1 MTVAGAQMRPR
12 RPEPGHPA
20 SHTSPVGLWIGT
32 LIALFLLIVPG
43 AIVARIT
50 QLTWPVAI
58 AVGPAL
64 TYGVVALAIIPFGAL
79 GIPWNGWTAL
89 IALAAVCLVMTS
101 LQPLLARYR
110 DGQAETR
117 GIAGWPALTVA
128 AGVLLGALLIMWAAY
143 RGLTHWQSI
152 PSTWDAVWHANEVRF
167 ILDTGQAS
175 STHMGEL
182 RNVETHQPLYYP
194 SVFHALTAVFCQLT
208 GAAPTTGYTLSSVAA
223 SVWLYP
229 SSAAMLTWFL
239 LRPIT
244 PSTLS
249 ASSASPASSASGSEL
264 SASSASPASS
274 ASGSELSPSSASP
287 ASSASGSELSASSGE
302 WRAAG
307 AAATSAAMSASF
319 TSVPY
324 VEFGVAAMPNLAAY
338 GVAIP
343 TFFLIT
349 STLRHRDRI
358 PAAVLALVGI
368 LSLHLTGGFVVI
380 LFLLAWWLFDARRH
394 PARGRLADALI
405 LAVVAV
411 PTALILAPQFIGVA
425 HQADIIAGHAFPSF
439 KSVKQGVIDALL
451 LHTRH
456 LNDFPTQYGLLVLSA
471 IGMAILLYKRIWW
484 PPVLWLV
491 LTVATIYSGAPF
503 HNLFG
508 ATIEEFSQFFYNDPR
523 RLSGVVT
530 MLVTPMAGIAVFA
543 MVLAVVALLKRSA
556 QRLTQRF
563 ARLPPAVWVSATV
576 VLLVATTVLTARHYL
591 YRHLVLFGD
600 KYDSVII
607 NQKDLDAMAY
617 LATLP
622 GARHTLIGD
631 SNVDGTAWMYAVA
644 DLHPLWT
651 HYDFPQQTGPGYY
664 RYIFWAFADVD
675 TDPRVAEAVRAL
687 NIRYILTS
695 VPTVRGFKVPDGL
708 VSIDQSKSWAK
719 IYDNGGAWIYE
730 WRGAPTPKT

>member
-1 MTVAGAQMRPR
+1 MRPR
-12 RPEPGHPA
+12 PTEPGHPA
-20 SHTSPVGLWIGT
+20 SHTSPVGLWFGT
-32 LIALFLLIVPG
+32 LIALFLLIAPG

-50 QLTWPVAI
+50 QLTWPIAV

-89 IALAAVCLVMTS
+89 IALAAVCLVMMG
-101 LQPLLARYR
+101 LQGLLAHCR
-110 DGQAETR
+110 DADAKTA
-117 GIAGWPALTVA
+117 GISGWQTLTVT

-143 RGLTHWQSI
+143 RGITHWQSI

-223 SVWLYP
+223 SVWLFP

-239 LRPIT
+239 LRPAT
-244 PSTLS
+244 S
-249 ASSASPASSASGSEL
+249 
-264 SASSASPASS
+264 
-274 ASGSELSPSSASP
+274 
-287 ASSASGSELSASSGE
+287 E
-302 WRAAG
+302 WRTAG

-343 TFFLIT
+343 TFVLIT
-349 STLRHRDRI
+349 STCQHRDRI

-368 LSLHLTGGFVVI
+368 LSVHLTGGFVVI
-380 LFLLAWWLFDARRH
+380 LFLLAWWIFHARRH
-394 PARGRLADALI
+394 PVRGRRADLLT

-456 LNDFPTQYGLLVLSA
+456 LNDFPTQYGLVALSA

-503 HNLFG
+503 HNPLG
-508 ATIEEFSQFFYNDPR
+508 SAIEEFSQFFYNDPR
-523 RLSGVVT
+523 RLSAVVT
-530 MLVTPMAGIAVFA
+530 MLVTPMAGIAVFTV
-543 MVLAVVALLKRSA
+543 VLGVVAATK
-556 QRLTQRF
+556 RLTGRF
-563 ARLPPAVWVSATV
+563 TRLPASVWVATTV
-576 VLLVATTVLTARHYL
+576 VLLIVSTVFTARHYL

-622 GARHTLIGD
+622 GAHTTVIGD

-664 RYIFWAFADVD
+664 RFIFWAYADRD
-675 TDPRVAEAVRAL
+675 NDPRVAEAVRAL

-695 VPTVRGFKVPDGL
+695 VPTVGKFKVPDGL
-708 VSIDQSKSWAK
+708 VSIDQSKRWAK
-719 IYDNGGAWIYE
+719 IYDNGEAWIYE
-730 WRGAPTPKT
+730 WRGAPASPKK

>member
-1 MTVAGAQMRPR
+1 
-12 RPEPGHPA
+12 
-20 SHTSPVGLWIGT
+20 VGLWFGT
-32 LIALFLLIVPG
+32 LIGLFLLIAPG

-50 QLTWPVAI
+50 QLTWPVAV

-89 IALAAVCLVMTS
+89 IALAAVCLLMTG
-101 LQPLLARYR
+101 LQRPLARYR
-110 DGQAETR
+110 DSESGTG
-117 GIAGWPALTVA
+117 GIHGWPALTVA
-128 AGVLLGALLIMWAAY
+128 AGVLLGGLLIMWAAY
-143 RGLTHWQSI
+143 RGITHWQSI

-223 SVWLYP
+223 SIWLFP

-239 LRPIT
+239 LRRIT
-244 PSTLS
+244 TPWL
-249 ASSASPASSASGSEL
+249 
-264 SASSASPASS
+264 
-274 ASGSELSPSSASP
+274 
-287 ASSASGSELSASSGE
+287 
-302 WRAAG
+302 AAG
-307 AAATSAAMSASF
+307 AAATSAALSASF

-343 TFFLIT
+343 TFVLVT
-349 STLRHRDRI
+349 STCQHRDRI
-358 PAAVLALVGI
+358 PTAVLALVGV
-368 LSLHLTGGFVVI
+368 LSVHLTGGFVVI

-394 PARGRLADALI
+394 PVRGRTADLLTLAL
-405 LAVVAV
+405 VAV

-439 KSVKQGVIDALL
+439 KTVKQGVIDALF

-456 LNDFPTQYGLLVLSA
+456 LNDFPIQYGLVALSA

-503 HNLFG
+503 HNAVG
-508 ATIEEFSQFFYNDPR
+508 AAIEVFSQFFYNDPR
-523 RLSGVVT
+523 RLTAVVT
-530 MLVTPMAGIAVFA
+530 LLVTPVAGIAVFA
-543 MVLAVVALLKRSA
+543 MVLAAVAAAKRFVKA
-556 QRLTQRF
+556 P
-563 ARLPPAVWVSATV
+563 AAVWVSATAL
-576 VLLVATTVLTARHYL
+576 LLVMTTVLTGRHYL

-607 NQKDLDAMAY
+607 NQKDLDAMAH

-622 GARHTLIGD
+622 GARDTLIGN

-644 DLHPLWT
+644 DLRPLWT
-651 HYDFPQQTGPGYY
+651 HYDYPQQTGPGHY
-664 RYIFWAFADVD
+664 RYIFWAYADADARPGVSKEVRALV
-675 TDPRVAEAVRAL
+675 PEAIRAL

-695 VPTVRGFKVPDGL
+695 APTVRGFKVPDGL
-708 VSIDQSKSWAK
+708 VSIDQSKWWTK
-719 IYDNGGAWIYE
+719 IYDNGEAWIYE
-730 WRGAPTPKT
+730 WRGAPTTPKP

>member
-1 MTVAGAQMRPR
+1 
-12 RPEPGHPA
+12 
-20 SHTSPVGLWIGT
+20 VGLWFGT
-32 LIALFLLIVPG
+32 LIALFLLIAPG

-50 QLTWPVAI
+50 QLTWPVAV

-64 TYGVVALAIIPFGAL
+64 TYGVVALAIIPFGAV

-89 IALAAVCLVMTS
+89 AALAAVCLVMTG
-101 LQPLLARYR
+101 LRLLLTGYR
-110 DGQAETR
+110 DTEAEAR
-117 GIAGWPALTVA
+117 GIGRLPALTVA

-143 RGLTHWQSI
+143 RGIVHWQSI

-182 RNVETHQPLYYP
+182 RNVETHQPLFYP

-208 GAAPTTGYTLSSVAA
+208 GAAPTTGYTLTSVAA
-223 SVWLYP
+223 SVWLFP
-229 SSAAMLTWFL
+229 SSAAMLAWFL
-239 LRPIT
+239 LRPRI
-244 PSTLS
+244 S
-249 ASSASPASSASGSEL
+249 
-264 SASSASPASS
+264 
-274 ASGSELSPSSASP
+274 
-287 ASSASGSELSASSGE
+287 E
-302 WRAAG
+302 WRTAG

-343 TFFLIT
+343 TFVLIT
-349 STLRHRDRI
+349 STCKHRDRI

-368 LSLHLTGGFVVI
+368 LSVHLTGGFIVI
-380 LFLLAWWLFDARRH
+380 LFLMAWWLFDAWRH
-394 PARGRLADALI
+394 PVRGRLADVLI
-405 LAVVAV
+405 LALVAV
-411 PTALILAPQFIGVA
+411 PTALILAPQFTGVL

-456 LNDFPTQYGLLVLSA
+456 LNDFPTPYGLIMLSA

-503 HNLFG
+503 HNPLG
-508 ATIEEFSQFFYNDPR
+508 AAIEGFSQFFYNDPR

-543 MVLAVVALLKRSA
+543 MVLAAVALAKRLA
-556 QRLTQRF
+556 QRLTKRF
-563 ARLPPAVWVSATV
+563 TRLPAAVWVSATV
-576 VLLVATTVLTARHYL
+576 VLLVVTTVLTARHYL

-607 NQKDLDAMAY
+607 DQKDLDAMAY
-617 LATLP
+617 LASLP
-622 GARHTLIGD
+622 GARTTVIGD

-651 HYDFPQQTGPGYY
+651 HYDFPQQIGPGYY
-664 RYIFWAFADVD
+664 RFNFWAYADVD
-675 TDPRVAEAVRAL
+675 ADPRGAEAVRAL

-695 VPTVRGFKVPDGL
+695 IPTVKGFKVPDGL
-708 VSIDQSKSWAK
+708 VSLDKSKSWAK
-719 IYDNGGAWIYE
+719 IYDNGEARIYE
-730 WRGAPTPKT
+730 WRGAPTTPKA

>member
-1 MTVAGAQMRPR
+1 
-12 RPEPGHPA
+12 
-20 SHTSPVGLWIGT
+20 VGLWIGT
-32 LIALFLLIVPG
+32 LIALFLLIAPG

-50 QLTWPVAI
+50 QLTWPVAV

-89 IALAAVCLVMTS
+89 IALAAVCLLMTG

-110 DGQAETR
+110 DTDAETR
-117 GIAGWPALTVA
+117 SIGGWPALTVA

-143 RGLTHWQSI
+143 RGITHWQSI

-208 GAAPTTGYTLSSVAA
+208 GAAPTTGYTVSSVAA
-223 SVWLYP
+223 SVWLFP
-229 SSAAMLTWFL
+229 SSAASLTWFL
-239 LRPIT
+239 LRPAT
-244 PSTLS
+244 SQWLT
-249 ASSASPASSASGSEL
+249 
-264 SASSASPASS
+264 
-274 ASGSELSPSSASP
+274 
-287 ASSASGSELSASSGE
+287 
-302 WRAAG
+302 AG
-307 AAATSAAMSASF
+307 AAATSAAMAASF

-343 TFFLIT
+343 TFVLIT

-368 LSLHLTGGFVVI
+368 LSVHLTGGFVVI
-380 LFLLAWWLFDARRH
+380 LFLVAWWLFDAWRH
-394 PARGRLADALI
+394 PVRGRLADVAT

-456 LNDFPTQYGLLVLSA
+456 LNDFRTQYGLIVLSA
-471 IGMAILLYKRIWW
+471 IGMVILLYKRIWW

-503 HNLFG
+503 HNPLG

-530 MLVTPMAGIAVFA
+530 MLVTPMAAIAVFA
-543 MVLAVVALLKRSA
+543 IVLAVIAATK
-556 QRLTQRF
+556 RLTERF
-563 ARLPPAVWVSATV
+563 TRLPAPVWVSAMV
-576 VLLVATTVLTARHYL
+576 ALLVASTVLTARHYL

-607 NQKDLDAMAY
+607 DQKDLHAMAY

-622 GARHTLIGD
+622 GARNTLIGN

-651 HYDFPQQTGPGYY
+651 HYDYPQQTGPGYY
-664 RYIFWAFADVD
+664 RYIFWAYADRD
-675 TDPRVAEAVRAL
+675 NDPRVPEALRAL
-687 NIRYILTS
+687 HIRYILTS

-708 VSIDQSKSWAK
+708 VSIDQSKSWAR

-730 WRGAPTPKT
+730 WRGAPKTPKT

>member
-1 MTVAGAQMRPR
+1 
-12 RPEPGHPA
+12 
-20 SHTSPVGLWIGT
+20 VGLWIGT
-32 LIALFLLIVPG
+32 LIALFLLIAPG

-50 QLTWPVAI
+50 QLTWPVAV

-89 IALAAVCLVMTS
+89 IALAAVCLVMTG

-110 DGQAETR
+110 DTEAETPS
-117 GIAGWPALTVA
+117 ISGWPALTVA
-128 AGVLLGALLIMWAAY
+128 AGVALGGLLIMWAAY
-143 RGLTHWQSI
+143 RGITHWQSI

-208 GAAPTTGYTLSSVAA
+208 GAAPTTGYTVSSVAA
-223 SVWLYP
+223 SVWLFP
-229 SSAAMLTWFL
+229 SSAATLAWFL
-239 LRPIT
+239 LRPIAT
-244 PSTLS
+244 QWLT
-249 ASSASPASSASGSEL
+249 
-264 SASSASPASS
+264 
-274 ASGSELSPSSASP
+274 
-287 ASSASGSELSASSGE
+287 
-302 WRAAG
+302 AG
-307 AAATSAAMSASF
+307 AAATSAVMSASF

-343 TFFLIT
+343 TFALIT

-358 PAAVLALVGI
+358 PAAVLALVGV
-368 LSLHLTGGFVVI
+368 LSVHLTGGFVVI
-380 LFLLAWWLFDARRH
+380 LFLLAWWVFDACWH
-394 PARGRLADALI
+394 PVRGRLADLLV

-411 PTALILAPQFIGVA
+411 PSALILAPQFLGVA
-425 HQADIIAGHAFPSF
+425 RQADIIAGHAFPSF
-439 KSVKQGVIDALL
+439 KTVKQGVIDALL

-456 LNDFPTQYGLLVLSA
+456 LNDFPIQYGLIVLSA
-471 IGMAILLYKRIWW
+471 IGMVILLYKRIWW
-484 PPVLWLV
+484 PPVLWVV

-503 HNLFG
+503 HNVAG
-508 ATIEEFSQFFYNDPR
+508 AAIEQFSQFFYNDPR
-523 RLSGVVT
+523 RLSAVVT
-530 MLVTPMAGIAVFA
+530 MLVTPWAGIAVFA
-543 MVLAVVALLKRSA
+543 IVLAVVTFAKRVI
-556 QRLTQRF
+556 
-563 ARLPPAVWVSATV
+563 RLPAPVWVSATV
-576 VLLVATTVLTARHYL
+576 VLLAAATVFSARHYL

-622 GARHTLIGD
+622 GARTTLIGN

-651 HYDFPQQTGPGYY
+651 HYDYPQQTGPGYY
-664 RYIFWAFADVD
+664 RFIFWAYADRD
-675 TDPRVAEAVRAL
+675 HDPRVSEAVRAL

-695 VPTVRGFKVPDGL
+695 APTVRGFKVPDGL
-708 VSIDQSKSWAK
+708 VSIDQSRSWEK

-730 WRGAPTPKT
+730 WRGPQGAPTPKS

>member
-1 MTVAGAQMRPR
+1 MRPR

-20 SHTSPVGLWIGT
+20 SHTSRVGLWFGM
-32 LIALFLLIVPG
+32 LIALFLLIAPG

-50 QLTWPVAI
+50 QLTWPVAV

-64 TYGVVALAIIPFGAL
+64 TYGVVALAIIPFGAV

-89 IALAAVCLVMTS
+89 AALAAVCLVMTG
-101 LQPLLARYR
+101 LRLLLTGYR
-110 DGQAETR
+110 DTEAEAR
-117 GIAGWPALTVA
+117 GIGRLPALTVA

-143 RGLTHWQSI
+143 RGIVHWQSI

-182 RNVETHQPLYYP
+182 RNVETHQPLFYP

-223 SVWLYP
+223 SVWLFP

-239 LRPIT
+239 LRPRTT
-244 PSTLS
+244 PWL
-249 ASSASPASSASGSEL
+249 
-264 SASSASPASS
+264 
-274 ASGSELSPSSASP
+274 
-287 ASSASGSELSASSGE
+287 
-302 WRAAG
+302 AAG
-307 AAATSAAMSASF
+307 AAATSAALSASF

-343 TFFLIT
+343 TFVLIT

-358 PAAVLALVGI
+358 PTAVLALVGI
-368 LSLHLTGGFVVI
+368 LSVHLTGGFVVI
-380 LFLLAWWLFDARRH
+380 VFLLAWWLFDARRH
-394 PARGRLADALI
+394 PVRGRLADL
-405 LAVVAV
+405 LTLGLVAV
-411 PTALILAPQFIGVA
+411 PTAAILAPQFIGVA

-439 KSVKQGVIDALL
+439 KTVKQGVIDALFV
-451 LHTRH
+451 HTRH
-456 LNDFPTQYGLLVLSA
+456 LNDFPIQYGLVVLSA

-484 PPVLWLV
+484 PPALWLV

-503 HNLFG
+503 HNPFG
-508 ATIEEFSQFFYNDPR
+508 ATIEVFSQFFYNDPR
-523 RLSGVVT
+523 RLTSAVT

-543 MVLAVVALLKRSA
+543 MVAGAVAGAKC
-556 QRLTQRF
+556 LTARF
-563 ARLPPAVWVSATV
+563 AKPPAAVRVSATV
-576 VLLVATTVLTARHYL
+576 LLLVMTTVLTARHYL
-591 YRHLVLFGD
+591 YRHLVLFGN

-622 GARHTLIGD
+622 GARDTLIGD

-651 HYDFPQQTGPGYY
+651 HYDYPQQTGPGYY
-664 RYIFWAFADVD
+664 RFNFWAYADAD
-675 TDPRVAEAVRAL
+675 ALPRVSNEVRALVPEAIRAL

-695 VPTVRGFKVPDGL
+695 APTVRGFKVPDGL
-708 VSIDQSKSWAK
+708 VSIDQSKWWAK
-719 IYDNGGAWIYE
+719 IYDNGEAWIYE
-730 WRGAPTPKT
+730 WRGAPATPKP